1 MARVILQ
8 CSKEKAREAIFYS
21 YTKHINGFAANLDAA
36 TAAEIA
42 SEPFRPCRRPATTRP
57 QFFVSFITC

>member
-1 MARVILQ
+1 MQ
-8 CSKEKAREAIFYS
+8 CSKQKAREAIFYS

-42 SEPFRPCRRPATTRP
+42 GEPASCSFFLPASNRPLI
-57 QFFVSFITC
+57 FFFFFDLRT